1 MPLAYGSRLPPL
13 GGFGLKKRWNLS
25 LPAGFLLAVGSLFSY
40 FYLFS
45 RFPITRDFPWANL
58 PLSAAALYL
67 LGLGL
72 WRAYRHPAQYRGRI
86 FGPILA
92 LPSLF
97 VTGLLIFYIFHLSY
111 QLPAAAGTPQVGER
125 MPDISLPEQTGEAFQ
140 LSQLIP
146 AVGVE
151 DADFPAEATEGRW
164 VLLVFYRG
172 YW

>member
-1 MPLAYGSRLPPL
+1 M
-13 GGFGLKKRWNLS
+13 KKHWNLS

-45 RFPITRDFPWANL
+45 RFPITRDFPWVNL

-72 WRAYRHPAQYRGRI
+72 WRAYRHPEHHRGRI
-86 FGPILA
+86 YGPLLA

-97 VTGLLIFYIFHLSY
+97 VTGLLFFYVFHLSY
-111 QLPAAAGTPQVGER
+111 QLPAGAGAPEVGDR
-125 MPDISLPEQTGEAFQ
+125 MPDITLLDQSGEPFA

-146 AVGVE
+146 AVGAE
-151 DADFPAEATEGRW
+151 DADFPTEAAESRW

-172 YW
+172 HW